1 MQSNFRKLVLKKF
14 LFPVVAIIFILIIG
28 YWGYVVFEG
37 YSPINAIYMI
47 VTTFSMVGYGEIQ
60 PLTQSGRIF
69 TMFLIIGGFSVGLY
83 SISQITTFFIDGE
96 LSKLLKIRRMNKTL
110 NNLKDHYIVCGY
122 GKTGKKVVEDLLKK
136 NNKVVLIECNAERND
151 KLKEFYDDH
160 LIHIVGDATS
170 DEVLLQAG
178 VEKAKY
184 LIAVLKTD
192 AENLFVTLSAKDFNK
207 DIRVITRV
215 DEANSTAKFKK
226 AGADHIISPIE
237 IASDRIVSIVTN
249 GSDFYDFAK
258 FAGNN
263 GDFDDY
269 KFGVVQIMEGSD
281 LIGKSYREANIPQ
294 RTHLV
299 VIGFYSLSN
308 ELQVNPKAD
317 NLIQLGDRLL
327 VFGKEAE
334 INMLKSLAAIR

>member
-96 LSKLLKIRRMNKTL
+96 LSKLLKIKRMNKTL
-110 NNLKDHYIVCGY
+110 NSLKDHYIVCGY

-215 DEANSTAKFKK
+215 DEVNSTAKFKK

-327 VFGKEAE
+327 VFGKDKE
-334 INMLKSLAAIR
+334 INLLKTLAAN